1 MLWTLIDSM
10 YMMGVKQITALLAA
24 VAAMATVLT
33 LAMPV
38 LSPDVLDKRMKS
50 VALEREKIRQRERER
65 LARGE
70 KEKVSLRQSPKQY
83 MARIVERFNLTKW
96 LAQEEAREKLVQ
108 AGYRGQAPYVA
119 FLFFRLIT
127 PVVMFLVAL
136 FYMFVV
142 VELDQPAMVKVG
154 ICLGAA
160 YAGMQVPYFFLKNR
174 ISKRQLSIKRAFPD
188 ALDLLLICVE
198 SGMSIEAAFKRVS
211 AEIGSQSIALAEE
224 LTLTTAEL
232 SYLQD
237 RKSAYE
243 NLAKR
248 TDLDGVK
255 SVCMALQQAERY
267 GTPLA
272 QTLRV
277 MSQEN
282 RDMRMSEAEKK
293 AAALP
298 PKLTVP
304 MILFFLPVLFVVILG
319 PAAIR
324 VMGISRR
331 PTPPPAAHPGSGS
344 VRLEKLTSRSSAPA
358 ASRAWS
364 WSTRS
369 AAPASAADR
378 RRWRRPRRAKD
389 RRARWSRP
397 PGNGPASRR
406 RAQGSAAPSARPLA
420 APRRAAGSLPPPE
433 GSSTA
438 RRTARDWTAPTA
450 RRASAAA
457 RWHSTAARR
466 HGGPSGRAPRPAP
479 TGCANRAGLGC
490 GRG

>member
-1 MLWTLIDSM
+1 MFDFLADKLHDTRFAAM
-10 YMMGVKQITALLAA
+10 LLAS
-24 VAAMATVLT
+24 VAAIATVLT
-33 LAMPV
+33 LAMPL
-38 LSPDVLDKRMKS
+38 LSPDTLGKRMKS

-65 LARGE
+65 MARGE
-70 KEKVSLRQSPKQY
+70 KARISLRQSPKQY
-83 MARIVERFNLTKW
+83 MQRVVEQFNLTKW
-96 LAQEEAREKLVQ
+96 LAQEEARDKLVQ

-119 FLFFRLIT
+119 FLFFRLIA
-127 PVVMFLVAL
+127 PLAAFIAAI
-136 FYMFVV
+136 FYLFVV
-142 VELDQPAMVKVG
+142 VELDQSVTVKVG
-154 ICLGAA
+154 LCLGAA
-160 YAGMQVPYFFLKNR
+160 YVGMQAPYLFLKHR
-174 ISKRQLSIKRAFPD
+174 IAKRQLSIKRAFPD

-198 SGMSIEAAFKRVS
+198 AGMSIEAAFKKVS
-211 AEIGSQSIALAEE
+211 VEIGSQSIALAEE

-237 RKSAYE
+237 RKMAYE

-324 VMGISRR
+324 VMATQDTSTN
-331 PTPPPAAHPGSGS
+331 TPLVKTP
-344 VRLEKLTSRSSAPA
+344 K
-358 ASRAWS
+358 
-364 WSTRS
+364 
-369 AAPASAADR
+369 
-378 RRWRRPRRAKD
+378 
-389 RRARWSRP
+389 
-397 PGNGPASRR
+397 
-406 RAQGSAAPSARPLA
+406 
-420 APRRAAGSLPPPE
+420 
-433 GSSTA
+433 
-438 RRTARDWTAPTA
+438 
-450 RRASAAA
+450 
-457 RWHSTAARR
+457 
-466 HGGPSGRAPRPAP
+466 
-479 TGCANRAGLGC
+479 
-490 GRG
+490 